1 MKQPENDHTK
11 MFGNDGPI
19 GNDAEIVVYY
29 EQHGPAEPVLRIPF
43 WYYKEELG
51 MYEHFEAS
59 VHRTA
64 KALKESYTYWPE
76 GYIHVQTI
84 INDDVWSQVWSIDCI
99 EQAKHYVHTK
109 RDNGKQYRIV
119 KHTTEVL

>member
-1 MKQPENDHTK
+1 MKQPDNKQAK
-11 MFGNDGPI
+11 MFGNDGPTD
-19 GNDAEIVVYY
+19 NDAEIIVYY
-29 EQHGPAEPVLRIPF
+29 EYNGPAEPVLRIPF

-51 MYEHFEAS
+51 MFEHFEAA

-84 INDDVWSQVWSIDCI
+84 INDD
-99 EQAKHYVHTK
+99 YV
-109 RDNGKQYRIV
+109 NII
-119 KHTTEVL
+119 